1 MPFKEY
7 TLPDGTKMRHG
18 KAFKIDGE
26 ASFPANWL
34 ELSTVAD
41 RNRYGITVRTL
52 PDPVRPPL
60 TLPQTKIQA
69 KREVEDLAVKA
80 SVSAVVTQAEAD
92 IDAATTEAEVQAV
105 LDAI

>member
-60 TLPQTKIQA
+60 SLMPCPSASISLQPISVPSLIQ
-69 KREVEDLAVKA
+69 V
-80 SVSAVVTQAEAD
+80 VS
-92 IDAATTEAEVQAV
+92 
-105 LDAI
+105 LL